1 MAKEVRIE
9 KRRDNR
15 NILSRTIGKVIQKA
29 KDYSSALTN
38 TIALVFK
45 YNAGKDLNAFHHLL
59 EDRFRELPIDQTKI
73 LDVPV
78 ISPSIFPPRL
88 VQRVVAIGN
97 PYVLLEIEKLPCAQS
112 FKKWY
117 EDNPEKPPIKRGRAF
132 SSILEAIGMGILTED
147 QKIHDDFLDQMHSLQ
162 FSGVKD
168 PKHPN
173 HQFQTNFL
181 EVIKKETDD
190 LIETIK
196 ARSGNN
202 EAIELDFL
210 VFSLKIFLK
219 SFYPKSDWSDENW
232 INQLARQIENVSHE
246 AFKNIMDPYGNIQSL
261 RALAAKHLDPFID
274 KILEDEEPAYLSAD
288 YVKRTSRD
296 IKKQIIIALLFAGGD
311 NIRRLIEHGLV
322 KFGQDEIY
330 QKYFSKGVTPSDLQT
345 YVKELERLITIIYA
359 QPGEAEEDFVI
370 EFEGEEFF
378 VKEGDQLHYT
388 TWIATTDEK
397 EWGEHA
403 REYNP
408 EANKD
413 KHKELKA
420 DLTFGANR
428 RRCRGNIVTHE
439 IIHELFMRIL
449 NEFEIESFVNGQK
462 GIHPMKKDFNN
473 EVDGPVT
480 VRYTPKAAQKPGVEK
495 GCVNSEEQRNPEN
508 TSKVKDCYRGLAEKG
523 FISQLNKT
531 ELPEVVQAMDVAFE
545 PETEGFLTMT

>member
-1 MAKEVRIE
+1 MMTKEVRIE

-15 NILSRTIGKVIQKA
+15 NILSRTIGKMIQKA
-29 KDYSSALTN
+29 DDYSSAVTN
-38 TIALVFK
+38 TFVLAFK
-45 YNAGKDLNAFHHLL
+45 YNAGKDLNAFHHFL
-59 EDRFRELPIDQTKI
+59 EDRYRALPKDKTKI

-97 PYVLLEIEKLPCAQS
+97 PRVLLEIEKLPCAQS

-117 EDNPEKPPIKRGRAF
+117 EDNPERPAIKRGRAF

-181 EVIKKETDD
+181 EVIKKETGD

-196 ARSGNN
+196 ARSVNN
-202 EAIELDFL
+202 EPIELDFL

-219 SFYPKSDWSDENW
+219 SFYPKSDWSNEEW
-232 INQLARQIENVSHE
+232 IDQLARQIEHVSHE
-246 AFKNIMDPYGNIQSL
+246 AFKNIMNPYGNIQSL
-261 RALAAKHLDPFID
+261 RELAAKHLDPFID

-330 QKYFSKGVTPSDLQT
+330 QKYFAKGVTLSDLQT
-345 YVKELERLITIIYA
+345 YVKELERLLTIIYA

-370 EFEGEEFF
+370 EFEGEEFA
-378 VKEGDQLHYT
+378 VKQGDQLHYT

-403 REYNP
+403 REFNP

-413 KHKELKA
+413 KHKELRA

-439 IIHELFMRIL
+439 IIYELFMRIL
-449 NEFEIESFVNGQK
+449 NQFEIESFVGGQK
-462 GIHPMKKDFNN
+462 GVHPMKKDFNN

-480 VRYTPKAAQKPGVEK
+480 VRYTPKAAQTLEVEK
-495 GCVNSEEQRNPEN
+495 ESVNPEEQPKPEKA
-508 TSKVKDCYRGLAEKG
+508 SKVKDCYKGLAANG

-531 ELPEVVQAMDVAFE
+531 EPQEVGEAMEIAFD
-545 PETEGFLTMT
+545 PETKVFPA